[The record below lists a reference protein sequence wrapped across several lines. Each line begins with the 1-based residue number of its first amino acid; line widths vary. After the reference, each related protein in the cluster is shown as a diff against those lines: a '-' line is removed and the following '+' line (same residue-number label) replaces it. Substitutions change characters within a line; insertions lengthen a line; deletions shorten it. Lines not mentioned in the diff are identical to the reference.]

1 MVYFALPYSGFTEHI
16 GEWEMKKNVFL
27 AGVFCSVL
35 LVGTVESHAANWV
48 KNRVDIPN
56 KNLDSN
62 YYDADSIKVKG
73 KTLSW
78 TEKFVLT
85 SFGAKSY
92 TKHLSQYPACRKNIE
107 KKGDVAY
114 HQIDFQIEKGNYRLV
129 AKRNY
134 NKNNEL
140 VCTDKDMGTELDNSW
155 HDIAYG
161 SPMYERHYL
170 LVTKYNLGEI

>member
-1 MVYFALPYSGFTEHI
+1 
-16 GEWEMKKNVFL
+16 MKKNVFL
-27 AGVFCSVL
+27 AGVFCSFL
-35 LVGTVESHAANWV
+35 LLGSFNGNAADWV
-48 KNRVDIPN
+48 KNNVDIPN
-56 KNLDSN
+56 QNVDSN
-62 YYDADSIKVKG
+62 YYDADSIKVHG

-85 SFGAKSY
+85 DFGAKNY
-92 TKHLSQYPACRKNIE
+92 TKHLTQYPVCKKNIE

-114 HQIDFQIEKGNYRLV
+114 HQIDFQIKKGNFRLV

-140 VCTDKDMGTELDNSW
+140 VCIDKDMGTELDKSW
-155 HDIAYG
+155 QDIAYG

-170 LVTKYNLGEI
+170 LVTKYKLGEI